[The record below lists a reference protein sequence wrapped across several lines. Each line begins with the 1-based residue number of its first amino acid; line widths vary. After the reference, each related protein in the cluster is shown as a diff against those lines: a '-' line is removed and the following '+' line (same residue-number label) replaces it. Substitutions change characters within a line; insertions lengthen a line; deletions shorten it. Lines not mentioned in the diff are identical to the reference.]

1 MSAARDLGRNVLRV
15 AEQVWRSGGI
25 GDAPAAPAR
34 GREPAAEGDRGG
46 PGAGFAG
53 AQGRTG
59 KKRIRPAVKRQLVAE
74 VMTTHELSQRRACG
88 LIGITRRGLKRA
100 PGADRNRELRQ
111 RLRELA
117 GERRRWGCPLLYL
130 MLRREG
136 WRANHKRV
144 ERLYREEG
152 LSLRR
157 KRRRKRLSHLRVAR
171 ERPVAANQTWAVDF
185 IHDSLI
191 SGRHFRAFAVL
202 DQWSR
207 ESLAIEVDLSLTGE
221 RVTRVLERLR
231 TTRGLPLAIQAD
243 NGPELRGR
251 TLDQWAYEHGVRL
264 QFIEPGKPVQNAHIE
279 SFNARLRDECL
290 MNTSSLHWT
299 MRGTRSKRG
308 ASNTIGNGRI
318 QAWAT

>member
-1 MSAARDLGRNVLRV
+1 MV
-15 AEQVWRSGGI
+15 
-25 GDAPAAPAR
+25 
-34 GREPAAEGDRGG
+34 
-46 PGAGFAG
+46 
-53 AQGRTG
+53 
-59 KKRIRPAVKRQLVAE
+59 E
-74 VMTTHELSQRRACG
+74 VINTHDLSQRRACG

-100 PGADRNRELRQ
+100 PVEDRNRGLRQ

-117 GERRRWGCPLLYL
+117 AARRRWGCPLLYL

-157 KRRRKRLSHLRVAR
+157 RRRRKRLSHLRVAR

-191 SGRHFRAFAVL
+191 SGRHFHAFAVL
-202 DQWSR
+202 DEWSR
-207 ESLAIEVDLSLTGE
+207 ESLAIEVDVSLTGE

-231 TTRGLPLAIQAD
+231 TTRGLPLVIQAD

-251 TLDQWAYEHGVRL
+251 ALDQWAYEHGVRCSSSNL
-264 QFIEPGKPVQNAHIE
+264 ESRSRTRTSRVSMRACARNA
-279 SFNARLRDECL
+279 STS
-290 MNTSSLHWT
+290 TSSFRST
-299 MRGTRSKRG
+299 TRAARSKSG
-308 ASNTIGNGRI
+308 ASSTIGNVRI
-318 QAWAT
+318 RA

>member
-1 MSAARDLGRNVLRV
+1 M
-15 AEQVWRSGGI
+15 
-25 GDAPAAPAR
+25 
-34 GREPAAEGDRGG
+34 
-46 PGAGFAG
+46 
-53 AQGRTG
+53 
-59 KKRIRPAVKRQLVAE
+59 KRQMVVE

-100 PGADRNRELRQ
+100 PLEDRNRGLRQ

-117 GERRRWGCPLLYL
+117 EARRRWGCPMLYL

-144 ERLYREEG
+144 ERIYREEG

-157 KRRRKRLSHLRVAR
+157 RRRRKRLSHLRVAR

-207 ESLAIEVDLSLTGE
+207 ESLAIEVDLSLTGK
-221 RVTRVLERLR
+221 RVTMVLEQLR
-231 TTRGLPLAIQAD
+231 TTRGLPLVIQAD

-251 TLDQWAYEHGVRL
+251 VLDQWAYEHGVRL
-264 QFIEPGKPVQNAHIE
+264 QFIEPGKPIQNAHIE
-279 SFNARLRDECL
+279 SFNARLREECL
-290 MNTSSLHWT
+290 NEHVFVTLDDARRKIETWRIQYNRERPHSSLGNLT
-299 MRGTRSKRG
+299 PEEFAAQAADP
-308 ASNTIGNGRI
+308 ASSALARTAQPAQEPLAIAMQCAPASDPKPLQFFGRP
-318 QAWAT
+318 QGQ